1 MKLLTA
7 VSYIAKNIIL
17 YYILSYQ
24 YMIRNKL
31 ANKYTK
37 KVYALHNIKEL
48 NNKPI
53 TLSNLK
59 SYLK

>member
-1 MKLLTA
+1 LLR
-7 VSYIAKNIIL
+7 IL
-17 YYILSYQ
+17 YYQ

-31 ANKYTK
+31 ANKYAK